1 MLTSM
6 AGRGLSTMAWIFVE
20 RSPRLTPIDFASPFR
35 AADAKGFHCPPS
47 ARRGHASRRR
57 VPLRRHLHPSSICQS
72 LAQISVRIVPCRVA
86 IVGSSY
92 PLQNSRRERRLQ
104 CDALR
109 PAAIFCSQITFRIS
123 ARRPEMS
130 PALVIE
136 PDRHAVGDFL
146 CAYVLKSLPDTFRW
160 PDAVASHTG
169 LGKEFTD
176 DAVSDNLPRVYLA
189 QRANFG
195 DPGYKLWHINSAVFP
210 CSRISA
216 LPYAAG
222 YRLAWRYC
230 CGHFHRQCAIPADL
244 RRCRFV

>member
-1 MLTSM
+1 MRTPKQHARNLAGDQFPALPHAGSRLLRCRRLQMSCMLTSM

-130 PALVIE
+130 PALVMK
-136 PDRHAVGDFL
+136 PRPTCRWRFPL
-146 CAYVLKSLPDTFRW
+146 CLRPQ
-160 PDAVASHTG
+160 
-169 LGKEFTD
+169 E
-176 DAVSDNLPRVYLA
+176 LA
-189 QRANFG
+189 
-195 DPGYKLWHINSAVFP
+195 
-210 CSRISA
+210 
-216 LPYAAG
+216 
-222 YRLAWRYC
+222 
-230 CGHFHRQCAIPADL
+230 GHLQMA
-244 RRCRFV
+244 RCRRLPHRTWKGVHR